1 MSCVRAC
8 VCVCLFWADWLLA
21 SILLSLRITQQLA
34 PKEFEAMVEE
44 FLNKKT

>member
-1 MSCVRAC
+1 MAVAVHRQPCAT
-8 VCVCLFWADWLLA
+8 FPP
-21 SILLSLRITQQLA
+21 LSPPQQQLA